1 MNATSN
7 ESGLLNILL
16 VEDNDD
22 DVCLTREGMTEAGI
36 SAQLHHVANGS
47 ECMNY
52 LRRQGRYS
60 DRKRPDLVLLD
71 LNMPVMDGRE
81 VLAELRRD
89 EALSVIPVVMLTTS
103 SAHEDIEAAYRL
115 AANAYVIKPTSFDEF
130 VLALRSIGA
139 FWLNAS
145 GARFDRLPAPTTPRN
160 RHPAENWRTSANL
173 GSAVRS
179 STRTSKPA
187 GSRHSDRCT
196 LARIADHGK
205 PAKLPVL

>member
-115 AANAYVIKPTSFDEF
+115 AANAYVIKPTSFGEF

-139 FWLNAS
+139 FWLNVSA
-145 GARFDRLPAPTTPRN
+145 LP
-160 RHPAENWRTSANL
+160 
-173 GSAVRS
+173 
-179 STRTSKPA
+179 
-187 GSRHSDRCT
+187 SRHSGSASD
-196 LARIADHGK
+196 A
-205 PAKLPVL
+205 